1 MIVQSVHYTV
11 APEDAERAAA
21 ILRELREASRTEA
34 GVITFEIARGT
45 DKPNEFAL
53 YEEYTDEAAIAAHAK
68 STILTVS
75 SSTGFVSSRSNVTRL
90 PALPFSR

>member
-1 MIVQSVHYTV
+1 MIIQSVHYTV
-11 APEDAERAAA
+11 APEDADKAAA

-68 STILTVS
+68 TDHFERLVINGIRKLAQQRHAV
-75 SSTGFVSSRSNVTRL
+75 TG
-90 PALPFSR
+90 PPI